1 MSYRFMR
8 ILVFFDLPTITVED
22 RREYSKFRRYLI
34 KNGFVMLQES
44 VYYKIVLNQTAVNVS
59 VDSLRKN
66 RPKSGFV
73 MSLVI
78 TEKQFEKCDIIAGEF
93 KSDIISDDRRFIVL

>member
-1 MSYRFMR
+1 MR

-78 TEKQFEKCDIIAGEF
+78 TEKQFEKCDIIVGEF